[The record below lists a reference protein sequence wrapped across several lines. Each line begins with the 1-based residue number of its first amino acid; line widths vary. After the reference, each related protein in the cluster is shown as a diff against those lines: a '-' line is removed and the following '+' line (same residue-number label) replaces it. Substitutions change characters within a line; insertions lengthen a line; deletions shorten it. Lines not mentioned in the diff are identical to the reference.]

1 MLPPLLDKTQ
11 PTPADRWLW
20 ALLGVLVA
28 GLLAAF
34 WMLCQQQVDKA
45 QVREAALHAERVA
58 AQDAC
63 APKNGRATCMP
74 ADLQRRAARDAH
86 DVNAV
91 MSALR

>member
-1 MLPPLLDKTQ
+1 MLPPLLDKSHS
-11 PTPADRWLW
+11 PSAEKWLW
-20 ALLGVLVA
+20 ALLGVLVVGQIVA
-28 GLLAAF
+28 L

-45 QVREAALHAERVA
+45 QVREAALRVERMA

-74 ADLQRRAARDAH
+74 ADLQKRATN

-91 MSALR
+91 MAALR